1 MENVNDT
8 QKIQELLDSF
18 AEGTITS
25 SDFIQLKNWINESE
39 AHRDEARHALQL
51 DAALMVEAGKPDI
64 DVEAA
69 ISRFHDYI
77 GDKKAKT
84 IPLWA
89 KIAAAVALVLII
101 ALPYVAYHAGTDS
114 VKATFADVCLEAPA
128 GSQLNMTL
136 PDGTKIRLNSGSV
149 ISYSQG
155 FGITDRTVNLQGE
168 AFFEVKHNKK
178 LSFTVKTKELSVKD
192 LGTSFLFSNY
202 KDEPTAKVELF
213 DGKVSLD
220 NELTHTEG
228 VLLTPGQCAVMDKKS
243 GMLTTSQLTI
253 TKEEAKSQ
261 NTLTFTDMPLA
272 DIARILSR
280 SYGQAIVV
288 AHSVA
293 GIKFYGQF
301 NRQKDNLQDI
311 LQSMSDTGK
320 MRYKKENGKY
330 VLYQ

>member
-8 QKIQELLDSF
+8 QKIHELLDSF

-39 AHRDEARHALQL
+39 AHRADARHALQL

-64 DVEAA
+64 DVDAA

-89 KIAAAVALVLII
+89 KIAAAVALVLIVV
-101 ALPYVAYHAGTDS
+101 LPYVAYHAGTDS
-114 VKATFADVCLEAPA
+114 VKETFADVRLEAPA

-155 FGITDRTVNLQGE
+155 FGITDRTVNLEGE
-168 AFFEVKHNKK
+168 AFFEVKHNKN

-228 VLLTPGQCAVMDKKS
+228 LLLTPGQCAVMDKKS
-243 GMLTTSQLTI
+243 GMLTTSKVTI

-261 NTLTFTDMPLA
+261 SNLTFVNMPLT
-272 DIARILSR
+272 DIARVLSR
-280 SYGQAIVV
+280 SYGQSRTVT
-288 AHSVA
+288 HSA
-293 GIKFYGQF
+293 GKIKFYGQF
-301 NRQKDNLQDI
+301 SRQKDNLQDI
-311 LQSMSDTGK
+311 LKSMSETGK
-320 MRYKKENGKY
+320 IHYKKENGKY